1 MYEYTGICLCA
12 RTDKLVHRCVCD
24 CVSVYTQTSAQ
35 ISISKQA
42 FVWEV
47 RVHKCMGVRMYV
59 CMVCMYVCMYVC
71 MCACGCSNNSV
82 WQYVHAYNQHF
93 SKLQCLREYLAG
105 PSYPG
110 NICDAARF
118 SPGYCDCLYLAVCRC
133 DIFTVLLVTV
143 VDPFSA

>member
-59 CMVCMYVCMYVC
+59 CMGVWTDMYMHVWVHGREGICVSVHRR
-71 MCACGCSNNSV
+71 MCISIYWWGGCIRGV
-82 WQYVHAYNQHF
+82 YLF
-93 SKLQCLREYLAG
+93 LQQL
-105 PSYPG
+105 
-110 NICDAARF
+110 
-118 SPGYCDCLYLAVCRC
+118 
-133 DIFTVLLVTV
+133 T
-143 VDPFSA
+143 